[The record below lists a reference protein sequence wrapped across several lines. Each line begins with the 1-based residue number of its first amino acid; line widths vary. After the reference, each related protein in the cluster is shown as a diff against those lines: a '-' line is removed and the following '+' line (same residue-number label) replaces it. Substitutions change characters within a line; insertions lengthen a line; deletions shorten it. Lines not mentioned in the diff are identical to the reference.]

1 MAIDIQSKEGKII
14 RGLIPLSTIPI
25 EKFESICAN
34 TSLEKAKNNTF
45 LFKKGDPENKLVYL
59 IKGSISLQFNSIIVE
74 KITAGSESA
83 KFSLAHQIPRKID
96 ALTLSTVLYIKL
108 DPEQLETSSEST
120 YESEENSYMATFEPE
135 EENNDDWMT
144 TLLKSPIFSSLPP
157 ANLQQIIMSLQEIRF
172 QKGDIII
179 KQGDSGD
186 YYYLLKQG
194 HCLVSRKPS
203 ANAKEINLAQIHPQE
218 TFGEDSLLSGE
229 LRNVSV
235 TALTDVSLIRL
246 SKEKFIPLIK
256 EPTLQFI
263 SHTEIP
269 DELAQGATLLDVR
282 TPDKYNKQHLA
293 HSTNA
298 PFFALRVHINALDKK
313 KLAII
318 ICEDGKT
325 SEAAAF
331 LLLRNKIS
339 AKIIKGGMESIP
351 AESLEST
358 ANFSIENNTNTTEQS
373 GTVIKA
379 EEKVENTSLPEKPTT
394 RDTSNA
400 DLLAEN
406 IKLKKIAQQFKLE
419 KESLEKKYRELFKQT
434 EKLKSAL
441 DSLKK

>member
-1 MAIDIQSKEGKII
+1 MAIDIQSKEGKTL
-14 RGLIPLSTIPI
+14 RRLIPLSTIPI
-25 EKFESICAN
+25 EKFESICAS

-45 LFKKGDPENKLVYL
+45 LFKRGDVENKLVYL
-59 IKGSISLQFNSIIVE
+59 IKGTIRLQFNSIIVE

-83 KFSLAHQIPRKID
+83 KFALAHQIPRKID
-96 ALTLSTVLYIKL
+96 ALALSTVLYITL
-108 DPEQLETSSEST
+108 DPEQLTIPSEST
-120 YESEENSYMATFEPE
+120 NESEENSYMATFEPE

-157 ANLQQIIMSLQEIRF
+157 ANLQQIIMNLEEARF
-172 QKGDIII
+172 QKGDTII

-203 ANAKEINLAQIHPQE
+203 ANAKEIKLAQIHPQE

-229 LRNVSV
+229 ARNVSV

-269 DELAQGATLLDVR
+269 GELAQGATLLDVR
-282 TPDKYNKQHLA
+282 TPDKYNKLHLA
-293 HSTNA
+293 HSSNA
-298 PFFALRVHINALDKK
+298 PFFALRVHINSLDKK

-358 ANFSIENNTNTTEQS
+358 ANFSIENNTSTSEQS

-379 EEKVENTSLPEKPTT
+379 EEKTSIPTK
-394 RDTSNA
+394 DASNS

-441 DSLKK
+441 DSLKKKTG